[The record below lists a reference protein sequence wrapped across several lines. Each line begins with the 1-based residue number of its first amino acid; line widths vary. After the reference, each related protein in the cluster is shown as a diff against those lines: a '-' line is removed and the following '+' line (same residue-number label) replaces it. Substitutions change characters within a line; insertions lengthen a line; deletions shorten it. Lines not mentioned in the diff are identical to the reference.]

1 RSSCTASDPSSSRET
16 TTRHG
21 RQHTSQ
27 SWIISP
33 SDCGSIQSSWGSPHH
48 GHATSMESS
57 IPGRYPIPR
66 RGLENGRDLSR
77 NGAMRGFRWPREL
90 LAALLLCIACA
101 RPSSPPPTPTSSSD
115 STGRSPSEAEASS
128 ADVPAPTSGTNAATG
143 DAPDGTTEAD
153 RGTTTGWPEATTSE
167 ASATTTGDAP
177 PDTSTSGRDE
187 PGETSIATDASTT
200 SPFPDH
206 VTRPRILIVG
216 DSISAGPGCYKGHLR
231 SRLVENGYS
240 DFEFVGPYD
249 DDCGG
254 GVRHGAVSCSTAE
267 QYTQP
272 TFTTPNC
279 GRDSYPGMAS
289 LVESHTPDLVMLQ
302 LGVNDLWSGRPPES
316 ILESYTTLLQQARQ
330 HNPNIVMVVARIAKI

>member
-1 RSSCTASDPSSSRET
+1 
-16 TTRHG
+16 
-21 RQHTSQ
+21 
-27 SWIISP
+27 
-33 SDCGSIQSSWGSPHH
+33 
-48 GHATSMESS
+48 
-57 IPGRYPIPR
+57 
-66 RGLENGRDLSR
+66 
-77 NGAMRGFRWPREL
+77 MRGFRWPREL

-143 DAPDGTTEAD
+143 DAPDGTTEVD

-167 ASATTTGDAP
+167 ASTTTTGDAP

-330 HNPNIVMVVARIAKI
+330 HNPNIVMVVARIAKIRPDCTNEAVTASAQTLVDAVPDWAITHATPTSPVYVADLWTDSDWSMAETIDCVHPNDVGAANMGDRWYEALAGILPQ